1 MSVSVCRSRL
11 VGLVSV
17 CVLIGAFG
25 LFGSSALAAAPEAPE
40 TTAATEVSNTTAR
53 LEGILNPHVT
63 APIGGSFAYQV
74 GAAGCGGANTTPL
87 QPEVE
92 AEDFAI
98 AAQVTDL
105 RPGTE
110 YSFCLVA
117 RNAAEETTAGAPVS
131 FITTALPPE
140 VDDEFATEPGSTS
153 MQVNARLNLRGS
165 GATYSFEYGTS
176 EAYGASTATH
186 TARAAASDV
195 GVSAQLTGLQPNTTY
210 HARVLAD
217 GEFGRSAGTDFSFST
232 LPVTEG
238 LPDDRAYEMVTPAD
252 NEDADIY
259 APAFEP
265 FTGIG
270 PVPIGTP
277 APFQAA
283 ASGEAVTYAGDPVDA
298 GNGSGGASIDSGNQ
312 LLARRSSSGWTQEV
326 VAATGLHR
334 SFYEAFSPELSVG
347 VLNVRHGAGEP
358 GLLPEA
364 DAFGADYHV
373 LYARENDTHHERAL
387 FTEFTQ
393 PEPPGPFEFAPVFV
407 GGSNDFS
414 TLVFDAPA
422 ALTPGAPAGKGVY
435 ESKLG
440 QLSLVNVLPDG
451 SIEPS
456 AQAGGTEEAGGEGYG
471 LPEFGHA
478 VSADGSRIFWTGT
491 GSNPNL
497 YVREAGSTTVQ
508 LDASQAGGAGGGGHF
523 LAASADGEKVF
534 FSDDA
539 AAGLTSDTVPGSGA
553 NLYEY
558 DFSDRRLTDLTA
570 AAEAQ
575 VAGVLGASEDG
586 AYIYFVANGVLASGA
601 QPGECQRQGLAYGMQ
616 CSLYVRHAGR
626 TTFISRLSELDGVD
640 VSPYFNGPS
649 TGFRG
654 DWVGGA
660 GNRSADVSA
669 SGALVFDSELGL
681 TGYGS
686 GAEEVYT
693 YDPLARSGEG
703 DLECASCDPSG
714 ARPQGAMGGTVPV
727 SNDADR
733 VTRAISADGGRV
745 FFDSDL
751 ALLPQDTNGKM
762 DVYEWERD
770 GSGDC
775 ELTKGCLSLLTGG
788 TSDDSSFLLDSSAS
802 GDDVFMVTR
811 AQLVEADR
819 NENFDVYDARVG
831 GARQLAASACSGS
844 GCQGVPPSP
853 ASFATPASFTF
864 EGLGNFSP
872 PPTRTVK
879 PKSLT
884 RAQLL
889 SKALKACAKL
899 PRKRRAPCES
909 RARKRYG
916 TTTKTKR
923 STKTKTKRSA
933 KGGK

>member
-1 MSVSVCRSRL
+1 MPVSICRSRL
-11 VGLVSV
+11 AGLVSL
-17 CVLIGAFG
+17 CVLIGVFG
-25 LFGSSALAAAPEAPE
+25 LLSSSALAAAPEAPE
-40 TTAATEVSNTTAR
+40 TTAPTEVSNTTAR
-53 LEGILNPHVT
+53 LEGFLNPHAT
-63 APIGGSFAYQV
+63 ATTAGYFAYKL
-74 GAAGCGGANTTPL
+74 GASGCGGAETTPL
-87 QPEVE
+87 QSENE
-92 AEDFAI
+92 AEHYPVSAEI
-98 AAQVTDL
+98 TGLQ
-105 RPGTE
+105 PGTE
-110 YSFCLVA
+110 YSFCLIA

-131 FITTALPPE
+131 FTTTALPPA
-140 VDDEFATEPGSTS
+140 VDDEFATDPGSTN
-153 MQVNARLNLRGS
+153 MQLNARLNLRGS

-176 EAYGASTATH
+176 ETYGASTPT
-186 TARAAASDV
+186 RQVPAAVSDV
-195 GVSAQLTGLQPNTTY
+195 GVNAQLSGLQPNTAY
-210 HARVLAD
+210 HARVVTES
-217 GEFGRSAGTDFSFST
+217 EFGRSVGVDFSFST
-232 LPVTEG
+232 LPVTSG
-238 LPDDRAYEMVTPAD
+238 LPDDRAFEMVTPAD

-259 APAFEP
+259 APEFES

-277 APFQAA
+277 VPFQAA

-298 GNGSGGASIDSGNQ
+298 GNGSGGANADSGNQ

-364 DAFGADYHV
+364 DAFGANYHV
-373 LYARENDTHHERAL
+373 LYVRENDTHHERAL

-393 PEPPGPFEFAPVFV
+393 AAPPSPFEFTPVFV
-407 GGSNDFS
+407 GGSSDFS

-422 ALTPGAPAGKGVY
+422 ALTPGAPAGNEVY

-471 LPEFGHA
+471 LPEFDHA

-508 LDASQAGGAGGGGHF
+508 LDASQAGGVGGGGHF
-523 LAASADGEKVF
+523 LAASASGEKVF

-539 AAGLTSDTVPGSGA
+539 AAGLTSDTVPGSGT

-558 DFSDRRLTDLTA
+558 DFGDRRLTDLTA
-570 AAEAQ
+570 TADAQ

-586 AYIYFVANGVLASGA
+586 AYIYFVANGVLAPGA
-601 QPGECQRQGLAYGMQ
+601 HPGECQRQGLAYGPQ

-626 TTFISRLSELDGVD
+626 TTFISSLSELDGVD

-660 GNRSADVSA
+660 GHRTADVSA

-703 DLECASCDPSG
+703 ELTCASCDPSG
-714 ARPQGAMGGTVPV
+714 ARLQGAMAGTVPV
-727 SNDADR
+727 SNDAGR

-745 FFDSDL
+745 FFDSDI

-775 ELTKGCLSLLTGG
+775 ELSNGCLSLLTGG

-802 GDDVFMVTR
+802 GDDVFVVTR

-819 NENFDVYDARVG
+819 NENFDVYDVRVG
-831 GARQLAASACSGS
+831 GVRPLAASACVGS

-853 ASFATPASFTF
+853 ASFATPASATF
-864 EGLGNFSP
+864 EGLGNFAAPS
-872 PPTRTVK
+872 TRTVK

-889 SKALKACAKL
+889 SKALRACAKQ
-899 PRKRRAPCES
+899 PRKRRALCER

-923 STKTKTKRSA
+923 STKAKRSA